1 MKLTT
6 KGRYA
11 IVAMIDIALFQKK
24 TPISLSEISKRQ
36 DISLSYLEQLFSKL
50 KTKSL
55 VKSVRG
61 PGGGYKLDRE
71 ASEITL
77 FEIITAVD
85 ENMDQTQCGGAM
97 NCSNDKPCLT
107 HYVWTDL
114 TKQIH
119 DYMKGVSLSDVIVRY
134 DIQNIVDKR
143 REHGYG
149 NKLT

>member
-11 IVAMIDIALFQKK
+11 IIAMIDIALYTSN

-36 DISLSYLEQLFSKL
+36 NISLSYLEQLFSKL

-61 PGGGYKLDRE
+61 PGGGYKLDRNP
-71 ASEITL
+71 SKITL

-97 NCSNDKPCLT
+97 NCNNDKPCLT

-114 TKQIH
+114 TKQIN
-119 DYMKGVSLSDVIVRY
+119 DYMKGVSLGDVILRN
-134 DIQNIVDKR
+134 DIRNIVDKR
-143 REHGYG
+143 REQGYG